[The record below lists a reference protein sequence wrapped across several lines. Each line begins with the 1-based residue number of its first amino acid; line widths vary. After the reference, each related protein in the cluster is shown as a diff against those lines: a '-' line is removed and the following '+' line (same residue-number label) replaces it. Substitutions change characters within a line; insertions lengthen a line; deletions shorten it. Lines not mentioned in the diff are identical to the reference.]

1 MLFIYYTELGT
12 ISGCYCDSYIVYFPN
27 RNWKNNK
34 LATLNVIHLL
44 HRALGKNSNCYC
56 DSLGRYLFQ
65 TKNHHPKQQQN
76 QFSLMLDINFQ
87 VLPWVPLIKV
97 IYFLNSFKIL

>member
-12 ISGCYCDSYIVYFPN
+12 ISSCYRDSYIVYFPN
-27 RNWKNNK
+27 RNWKNIK

-44 HRALGKNSNCYC
+44 HRALGKNSSCYC
-56 DSLGRYLFQ
+56 DFLGRYRFQ
-65 TKNHHPKQQQN
+65 TKNHHAKQQQN
-76 QFSLMLDINFQ
+76 QFSLMLDNNFK

-97 IYFLNSFKIL
+97 IYFLNSSKIL